1 MRHSLPETL
10 SKVFIKYSK
19 GLINVSF
26 FILFTNVCVDDSGH
40 SLQKKKNKLITYKNK
55 FKSLIKEH
63 VLCLLS

>member
-40 SLQKKKNKLITYKNK
+40 SLQKKSK
-55 FKSLIKEH
+55 
-63 VLCLLS
+63 